1 MIVKDR
7 YLVRSEHKDYI
18 SASLNVDFS
27 ELWFGGG
34 DDKAKK
40 NKNWSGGF
48 SGRPGL
54 ADELFPAIKTVAM
67 TKKPQA
73 IQGLL
78 HELRSFWRFL
88 DAFEKNLENLNAV
101 GKVDGVAAIET
112 IHGLRWLRPTVDSWD
127 APRPE
132 KYRSILSILQVSR
145 RSVGLI
151 PLYWPVAKNP
161 DRVRRVDTP
170 SKAEG
175 ITLIQLLTRRAHAIW
190 KRWDD
195 ADSMAERGQILL
207 DLSKEDLLA
216 RDVTEA
222 DIHATYREIIKIT
235 GDPAP
240 IMSEV
245 SRVMG
250 FGKNTPRWW
259 PRKPPGD
266 PREGKWV
273 NVGSDLLPGLYPTGQ
288 DIYCLALL
296 FMARSGWNPT
306 TVFALDCSSEEAW
319 CRPYGEDHAWILG
332 YKGRGK
338 EWQDTVSPL
347 QHSSHCFQII
357 KRLLERSSALRKKLL
372 IEASRSNLPEV
383 AARSPWLSV
392 NDSTTIRALSDEN
405 LPRLREF
412 LSNMIRG
419 YNETLNGK
427 LPNFRP
433 SDFRDVFAEAAHRG
447 GGYSIFLTQIALG
460 HKNINTTRKY
470 LRSLAWR
477 NESEGDLNDLIN
489 TVFDQIEIHCVI
501 DFALLRASVEGI
513 NITEEHVSRLATYRR
528 NRTYSGLGC
537 TSPVNPPESIDP
549 LHPKDGKAICA
560 QGHRCASCPR
570 GVVFKDS
577 LPHLAKCL
585 AELEWKRESV
595 GDVRWYGSTDSVD
608 MEVIQATLKQWPETE
623 VVQAVSE
630 WKRKIE
636 IGEHRVLITA
646 AGVH

>member
-1 MIVKDR
+1 MKNR

-18 SASLNVDFS
+18 SVTSAVDFS
-27 ELWFGGG
+27 ELWLGRG
-34 DDKAKK
+34 DDNAVRS
-40 NKNWSGGF
+40 KNWAGGF

-54 ADELFPAIKTVAM
+54 ADELFQTIKTVAV
-67 TKKPQA
+67 TRRPQA
-73 IQGLL
+73 IQALL

-88 DAFEKNLENLNAV
+88 DAFEKNLETLNAI
-101 GKVDGVAAIET
+101 GKVDNVAAIDT
-112 IHGLRWLRPTVDSWD
+112 IHGLRWLRPTDDSWD

-132 KYRSILSILQVSR
+132 KYRSILSILQGSR
-145 RSVGLI
+145 SAVGLA
-151 PLYWPVAKNP
+151 PLYWPAAKNP

-175 ITLIQLLTRRAHAIW
+175 ITLIKLLTRRAHDIW
-190 KRWDD
+190 KRWDH
-195 ADSMAERGQILL
+195 ADSLAEGGQVLL
-207 DLSKEDLLA
+207 ALSKKDLLA
-216 RDVTEA
+216 REVAEA

-235 GDPAP
+235 GEPAP

-245 SRVMG
+245 ARVMG
-250 FGKNTPRWW
+250 FSKQIPRWW

-266 PREGKWV
+266 PREGQWV
-273 NVGSDLLPGLYPTGQ
+273 NVGNDLLPGLYPTAQ
-288 DIYCLALL
+288 DIYCLSLL

-306 TVFALDCSSEEAW
+306 TVFAVDCSIEEAW

-332 YKGRGK
+332 YKGRGN
-338 EWQDTVSPL
+338 EWQDTISPM

-357 KRLLERSSALRKKLL
+357 KRLLDRTSVLRKRLQV
-372 IEASRSNLPEV
+372 EASRSNLPEV

-412 LSNMIRG
+412 LSGIIRE
-419 YNETLNGK
+419 YNEASNGK

-433 SDFRDVFAEAAHRG
+433 SDFRDVFAEAVHRG
-447 GGYSIFLTQIALG
+447 GGYSLFLTQIALG
-460 HKNINTTRKY
+460 HKNISTTRKY

-477 NESEGDLNDLIN
+477 KESETNLNDLIN
-489 TVFDQIEIHCVI
+489 TVFDQIQVHRVI
-501 DFALLRASVEGI
+501 DFALLRASVDGVNVTQEQ
-513 NITEEHVSRLATYRR
+513 VSRLANYRR

-549 LHPKDGKAICA
+549 LHPNDGKAICA
-560 QGHRCASCPR
+560 QGHRCASCPN
-570 GVVFKDS
+570 GVVFRDS
-577 LPHLAKCL
+577 LPNLAKCL

-608 MEVIQATLKQWPETE
+608 MEIIQATLKQWPEIE

-630 WKRKIE
+630 WKRKIKF
-636 IGEHRVLITA
+636 GEHRVLIAA

>member
-1 MIVKDR
+1 MIVESC

-18 SASLNVDFS
+18 SASLSVDFG
-27 ELWFGGG
+27 ELWLGSS
-34 DDKAKK
+34 DEKAKK

-54 ADELFPAIKTVAM
+54 ADDIFPAIKTVAISRR
-67 TKKPQA
+67 PQA

-88 DAFEKNLENLNAV
+88 DSFEKNPGDLEV
-101 GKVDGVAAIET
+101 VEKVDSVARIET
-112 IHGLRWLRPTVDSWD
+112 IHGLRWQRPTDDSWN

-132 KYRSILSILQVSR
+132 KYRSILLILQMSR
-145 RSVGLI
+145 RSFGLI
-151 PLYWPVAKNP
+151 PLYWPTAKNS

-175 ITLIQLLTRRAHAIW
+175 LIMIRILTRRAHAIW
-190 KRWDD
+190 KRWND
-195 ADSMAERGQILL
+195 ADSMAEQGEILL
-207 DLSKEDLLA
+207 GCSKEELLTRA
-216 RDVTEA
+216 VTVA
-222 DIHATYREIIKIT
+222 DIHATYREVIKIT
-235 GDPAP
+235 NDPAP

-245 SRVMG
+245 ARIMG
-250 FGKNTPRWW
+250 LSKQLPRWW
-259 PRKPPGD
+259 PKNPPGH

-273 NVGSDLLPGLYPTGQ
+273 NIQNDLLPGLYPTGQ

-306 TVFALDCSSEEAW
+306 TVFALDCSTDQAW
-319 CRPYGEDHAWILG
+319 CRPYGEDHVWILS
-332 YKGRGK
+332 YKGRGS
-338 EWQDTVSPL
+338 EWQDTVSPV

-357 KRLLERSSALRKKLL
+357 NRL
-372 IEASRSNLPEV
+372 IERTRPLRRKIQFNASRSNLPEV

-392 NDSTTIRALSDEN
+392 KDSLTIRVLSDEN

-412 LSNMIRG
+412 LSGLIQDH
-419 YNETLNGK
+419 NELSSEK
-427 LPNFRP
+427 LPSFRP

-460 HKNINTTRKY
+460 HKNINTTRRY

-477 NESEGDLNDLIN
+477 KESEKDLNNLIN
-489 TVFDQIEIHCVI
+489 TVFDQVEVHRVI
-501 DFALLRASVEGI
+501 DFPLLRARMDGVNVTDEQ
-513 NITEEHVSRLATYRR
+513 VSRLVAYRK

-537 TSPVNPPESIDP
+537 STPFSPPESIDP
-549 LHPKDGKAICA
+549 LHPQDGKAICA

-570 GVVFKDS
+570 GVVFKES
-577 LPHLAKCL
+577 LHHLAKCL
-585 AELEWKRESV
+585 AELEWKRDNV
-595 GDVRWYGSTDSVD
+595 GDVRWYESTDSVD

-623 VVQAVSE
+623 VFQAVSH
-630 WKRKIE
+630 WKCKIKT
-636 IGEHRVLITA
+636 GEHRVLFS
-646 AGVH
+646 AGIH